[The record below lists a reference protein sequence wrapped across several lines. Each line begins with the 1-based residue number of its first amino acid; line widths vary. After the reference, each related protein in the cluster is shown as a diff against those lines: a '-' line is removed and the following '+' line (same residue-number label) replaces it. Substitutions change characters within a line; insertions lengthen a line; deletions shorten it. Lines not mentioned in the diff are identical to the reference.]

1 VPFAI
6 KGSSRVHFLRNLE
19 WPNLNVKNLRFC
31 GCEVWVLISSNYRQ
45 KWNSKSREFIFVGY
59 AENSKAYHQHYHVAE
74 K

>member
-1 VPFAI
+1 
-6 KGSSRVHFLRNLE
+6 
-19 WPNLNVKNLRFC
+19 
-31 GCEVWVLISSNYRQ
+31 VWLLVASNYRQ